1 MQPRRHM
8 VVARRRWN
16 WIGHVLRKPH
26 NSITKEA
33 LYWTPEGK
41 RKRGRP
47 RLTWRQSAKSEMKGR
62 LGLTWGEAMKIA
74 QDRE

>member
-47 RLTWRQSAKSEMKGR
+47 RLTWRQSVESEMKGR